1 MTEFAF
7 RGRERDSSVSV
18 IFLSWLCV
26 LDLLFAAEK
35 TAEEFEN
42 EIQGEENERHERNQ
56 NVDDNVEAD
65 CLISV

>member
-7 RGRERDSSVSV
+7 RGGICVSI

-26 LDLLFAAEK
+26 PDLLFAAEK

-42 EIQGEENERHERNQ
+42 EIQGKENERHKGYQ